1 MRTAKLTWSKL
12 DGILKHNFFVALAT
26 GRQIATVPCDQKPPN
41 RSCHVASLIGLDM
54 AQATGAPNTPAAG
67 FAMISIPEAQRI
79 VLQHAQVTQP
89 REVGLQDA
97 LGRVLA
103 QDVHA
108 QEPLPPFPASIK
120 VTESDSRHLQSSR
133 LLTSNGIAMPV

>member
-1 MRTAKLTWSKL
+1 MKQAI
-12 DGILKHNFFVALAT
+12 G
-26 GRQIATVPCDQKPPN
+26 GPN
-41 RSCHVASLIGLDM
+41 
-54 AQATGAPNTPAAG
+54 PPAAG

-79 VLQHAQVTQP
+79 VLQHTQVTQP

-103 QDVHA
+103 HDVHA

-120 VTESDSRHLQSSR
+120 VRY
-133 LLTSNGIAMPV
+133 

>member
-1 MRTAKLTWSKL
+1 MAT
-12 DGILKHNFFVALAT
+12 DGPK
-26 GRQIATVPCDQKPPN
+26 
-41 RSCHVASLIGLDM
+41 
-54 AQATGAPNTPAAG
+54 TPAAG

-79 VLQHAQVTQP
+79 VLQHAQVTQS

-120 VTESDSRHLQSSR
+120 VTEFDSQHMQSA
-133 LLTSNGIAMPV
+133 TAADC

>member
-1 MRTAKLTWSKL
+1 
-12 DGILKHNFFVALAT
+12 
-26 GRQIATVPCDQKPPN
+26 
-41 RSCHVASLIGLDM
+41 
-54 AQATGAPNTPAAG
+54 
-67 FAMISIPEAQRI
+67 MISIPEAQRI

-120 VTESDSRHLQSSR
+120 VTDVTYKHSPSCS
-133 LLTSNGIAMPV
+133 LLTSSGIAMPL

>member
-1 MRTAKLTWSKL
+1 
-12 DGILKHNFFVALAT
+12 
-26 GRQIATVPCDQKPPN
+26 
-41 RSCHVASLIGLDM
+41 M
-54 AQATGAPNTPAAG
+54 AQAAGGPNTPAAG
-67 FAMISIPEAQRI
+67 FVMISIPEAQRI

-103 QDVHA
+103 QDVRA

-120 VTESDSRHLQSSR
+120 VTD
-133 LLTSNGIAMPV
+133 LTHSTCRAADC